1 MTAEKA
7 ITRFATDH
15 PRAVVTVIT
24 MVTLVLGLWA
34 ALPSIL
40 PQKFPY
46 LNALKIDTD
55 PENMLPAAEPARVFH
70 NSKKA
75 EMALHDMVVV
85 GVVNHVHPQGVFNPE
100 TLKRVYELT
109 RFAETLRWPDPDH
122 PDRKIGVITPDI
134 IAPSTVDSIEQDS
147 PGTVRFEWLMPGPPA
162 TQAEAEAIRRRA
174 ARISMLN
181 GTLVSEDGKAL
192 CLYLPITSKDQSYR
206 IYSRLKEKIAEFSGN
221 DEFHITGLPV
231 ANDTFGVEMFVQ
243 MAISAPLAML
253 IIFLTLLFFFRKL
266 VLILSP
272 LILAVIATIWTMALL
287 IITGNT
293 IHIMSSMIPI
303 FIMPI
308 AVLDS
313 VHILSEFFDR
323 YQLTRDRGQTIRTVM
338 ADLFLPMLYTSLT
351 TAVGFAS
358 LALAPIPPVQVFG
371 LFVALGVLGAWL
383 LTILFVPA
391 YIMFIPEHRL
401 DRFGL
406 VHHEDHSVVLTRV
419 GQFTTRHA
427 SGVLLA
433 SLLLAGIAGYGMT
446 RIVINDNPVKWFTR
460 SHPIRVADT
469 VLNRHFGGTYMAYLS
484 LEGRPVSD
492 GEESAARIRKL
503 LTDSGLQSSAPDVVN
518 AVSAKIRL
526 LQKNGKSGRQLLAEL
541 AAAAQTAFEESPSEQ
556 YEAWED
562 VLLVIDRQRQQSEL
576 FKRPDMLVWL
586 DRLQQY
592 LEDLE
597 TVGKSNALPDI
608 VKTVY
613 RELVSGQ
620 DADFRIPAS
629 AAAVGQCLMT
639 YQNSHRPYDLWHFV
653 TPDYTS
659 AAVWVQL
666 KSGDNRDMARVVAAV
681 TGYIEK
687 NPPPVPLDDR
697 WFGLTYINIIW
708 QNKMVK
714 GMLEAFLGSFLMVFL
729 MMTLFYRSGL
739 WGFLSMIPLSLTILL
754 IYGMTGYIG
763 KDYDMPI
770 AVLSSLSLGLA
781 VDYAIHF
788 LSRTRSVYTE
798 KMSWPET
805 AATIFGEPARAIAR
819 NVAVL
824 GVGFVPLL
832 FAPLVPYKTVGVFI
846 AAILLLAGIATLFIL
861 PALITRL
868 ERFLFPETAALKF
881 SCKCGTCMVT
891 GIAVIALAVI
901 NLMQFARFGWTA
913 LTVTGIAGIAVLMIL
928 CAILSRRQSCAAD
941 SRPPKQ

>member
-1 MTAEKA
+1 MEKG
-7 ITRFATDH
+7 ITRFATDYSK
-15 PRAVVTVIT
+15 TVIT
-24 MVTLVLGLWA
+24 VITALTLVLGLGA
-34 ALPSIL
+34 ALPSVL
-40 PQKFPY
+40 PQTFPF

-55 PENMLPAAEPARVFH
+55 PENMLPASEPARVFH
-70 NSKKA
+70 NSKKQ

-85 GVVNHVHPQGVFNPE
+85 GVVNPVHPQGVFNPD

-109 RFAETLRWPDPDH
+109 AFAKTLRWPDPDN
-122 PDRKIGVITPDI
+122 PGRKVGVITPDI
-134 IAPSTVDSIEQDS
+134 IAPSTVDSIEQDT
-147 PGTVRFEWLMPGPPA
+147 PGTVRFEWLMPNPPA
-162 TQAEAEAIRRRA
+162 SQAEAGAVRRRA

-192 CLYLPITSKDQSYR
+192 CLYLPLTSKDQSYR
-206 IYSRLKEKIAEFSGN
+206 VYSRLKEKIAGFSGN
-221 DEFHITGLPV
+221 DTFHITGLPV

-253 IIFLTLLFFFRKL
+253 IIFLTLLFFFRKP

-272 LILAVIATIWTMALL
+272 LVLAVMATVWTMSLL
-287 IITGNT
+287 VITGNT

-323 YQLTRDRGQTIRTVM
+323 YQQTRDRRQTIATVM

-383 LTILFVPA
+383 LTILFIPA
-391 YIMFIPEHRL
+391 YIMLIPEQRL
-401 DRFGL
+401 DNFGL
-406 VHHEDHSVVLTRV
+406 HHHQKDSAVLLRI
-419 GQFTTRHA
+419 GKFTTRHA
-427 SGVLLA
+427 SVVLLA
-433 SLLLAGIAGYGMT
+433 SMLLAIIAGYGIT
-446 RIVINDNPVKWFTR
+446 RITINDNPVKWFTR

-484 LEGRPVSD
+484 LAGRQKPEGDETAVRLEKKLAGTNLDTAAPEVLSAVSD
-492 GEESAARIRKL
+492 KIQTLRKNEKNSGRLLMKLTAAV
-503 LTDSGLQSSAPDVVN
+503 QAEFENSAPDRY
-518 AVSAKIRL
+518 A
-526 LQKNGKSGRQLLAEL
+526 
-541 AAAAQTAFEESPSEQ
+541 
-556 YEAWED
+556 AWEEI
-562 VLLVIDRQRQQSEL
+562 LLIIDRERQRSEL
-576 FKRPDMLVWL
+576 FKQPDMLTWL
-586 DRLQQY
+586 DQLQQY
-592 LEDLE
+592 LQGLE

-613 RELVSGQ
+613 RELVSGR
-620 DADFRIPAS
+620 DRDFRIPAT
-629 AAAVGQCLMT
+629 AAAVGQCLIT
-639 YQNSHRPYDLWHFV
+639 FQNSHRPHDLWHFV
-653 TPDYTS
+653 TPDYGS
-659 AAVWVQL
+659 AAVWIQL
-666 KSGDNRDMARVVAAV
+666 KSGDNRDMAGVVDAV
-681 TGYIEK
+681 AGYLEK
-687 NPPPVPLDDR
+687 HPPPVPLDAR

-714 GMLEAFLGSFLMVFL
+714 GMLEAFLGSFLIVFL
-729 MMTLFYRSGL
+729 MMALFYRSGL
-739 WGFLSMIPLSLTILL
+739 WGFLAMIPLSLTILL
-754 IYGMTGYIG
+754 IYGITGFIG

-788 LSRTRSVYTE
+788 LSRTRSIFSQ
-798 KMSWPET
+798 KKSWPET
-805 AATIFGEPARAIAR
+805 AKVIFGEPARAIAR

-824 GVGFVPLL
+824 GVGFIPLL

-846 AAILLLAGIATLFIL
+846 AAILLLAGIATLLIL

-868 ERFLFPETAALKF
+868 ERFLFPETAALRF
-881 SCKCGTCMVT
+881 SCKCGTCIVT

-901 NLMQFARFGWTA
+901 NLMQFVRFGWTV
-913 LTVTGIAGIAVLMIL
+913 LTAIGFAAIVLLMIF
-928 CAILSRRQSCAAD
+928 CGVLSKRQSCAAD
-941 SRPPKQ
+941 IHQRKE